1 MNKENK
7 KIIIFAAGTGGH
19 VYPGLSIAKEL
30 MLNNIIVLWIG
41 TERGIEKNIIGNSE
55 IPIKYIEFSGIRG
68 KGVLPYIKLPY
79 KLIKSIAQS
88 FKIIMEY
95 KPDIV
100 LSMGGYISVPCVIT
114 SFILRIPIIIHEQNI
129 IFGLSNNILRFLSN
143 KVILGFPM
151 QIKNKKNK
159 YIGNPTRYEGFKKI
173 KKIKKN
179 DQINIL
185 IIGGSLGAKIF
196 NEIIPQAIYILK
208 NNTNIKINIL
218 HQTGKTLKVAEI
230 QYNHLDINV
239 DLREYIDSMD
249 EAYNWCDIILC
260 RGGAIT
266 ISEIMCLGI
275 PAIIIPYPYATDNH
289 QMKNAKFLEKN
300 NAAVVIDQKNFSAQ
314 YLESIFKKLID
325 NTSIRESLSKNIF
338 NLNKKN
344 STRNICK
351 EITLGINS
359 INTL

>member
-1 MNKENK
+1 
-7 KIIIFAAGTGGH
+7 
-19 VYPGLSIAKEL
+19 
-30 MLNNIIVLWIG
+30 
-41 TERGIEKNIIGNSE
+41 
-55 IPIKYIEFSGIRG
+55 
-68 KGVLPYIKLPY
+68 
-79 KLIKSIAQS
+79 
-88 FKIIMEY
+88 
-95 KPDIV
+95 
-100 LSMGGYISVPCVIT
+100 
-114 SFILRIPIIIHEQNI
+114 
-129 IFGLSNNILRFLSN
+129 
-143 KVILGFPM
+143 
-151 QIKNKKNK
+151 
-159 YIGNPTRYEGFKKI
+159 
-173 KKIKKN
+173 
-179 DQINIL
+179 
-185 IIGGSLGAKIF
+185 
-196 NEIIPQAIYILK
+196 
-208 NNTNIKINIL
+208 
-218 HQTGKTLKVAEI
+218 
-230 QYNHLDINV
+230 
-239 DLREYIDSMD
+239 MD